1 MKALENKINR
11 ITNESKRTD
20 VLSLHEKLNEAED
33 AAQEKY
39 DTEMV
44 KLHEARQLL
53 DHNSNAASDAA

>member
-33 AAQEKY
+33 TAQQKY
-39 DTEMV
+39 DTEMA